1 MLVVEIVSPRSGS
14 EQHDRVNKVFEYAQ
28 AGIPRYWL
36 IDLEPEPSIVVRTL
50 GDDGRYH
57 VTASATPG
65 APLKT
70 DEPFTFA
77 FDPARLVG

>member
-1 MLVVEIVSPRSGS
+1 VLVVEIVSPRSGS